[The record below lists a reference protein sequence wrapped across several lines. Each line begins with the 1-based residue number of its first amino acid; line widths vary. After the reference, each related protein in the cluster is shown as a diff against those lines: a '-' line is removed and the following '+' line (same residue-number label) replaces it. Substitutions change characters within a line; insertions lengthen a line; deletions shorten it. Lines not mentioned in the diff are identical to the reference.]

1 MTRDE
6 VLDVLDKL
14 SPLKRKKLDRATV
27 PVQFIQNRIAIVLP
41 AASYTADERIR
52 LAGKFQYLMTQ
63 TKGQHAFLDFADNWL
78 GLDTTMREGLR

>member
-27 PVQFIQNRIAIVLP
+27 PVQFMEGRIAVVLP
-41 AASYTADERIR
+41 SASYTADERIR
-52 LAGKFQYLMTQ
+52 LGGKFQHIMTQ
-63 TKGQHAFLDFADNWL
+63 TKGAHAFLDFADNWK
-78 GLDTTMREGLR
+78 GISTTMREGLR